1 MESGTENDVRASALV
16 DLALKSAQGSPKHKP
31 YLVM

>member
-16 DLALKSAQGSPKHKP
+16 DLALKSAQGSPKHRNHI
-31 YLVM
+31 